1 LKQRG
6 YDGEKDERRW
16 SQPLWRS
23 GGEGGGGQRGGPAAE
38 TPVLRV
44 E

>member
-6 YDGEKDERRW
+6 YDGEKDGRRW

-23 GGEGGGGQRGGPAAE
+23 GGEGGGQRGGPAAE

>member
-1 LKQRG
+1 VGMMERKMKE
-6 YDGEKDERRW
+6 DG
-16 SQPLWRS
+16 RS
-23 GGEGGGGQRGGPAAE
+23 PCGVRAARGGGQRGGPAAE

>member
-1 LKQRG
+1 MMERKMEEDGRSPCGVRAARG
-6 YDGEKDERRW
+6 GAGE
-16 SQPLWRS
+16 
-23 GGEGGGGQRGGPAAE
+23 RGGPAAE